1 MQINIADIWSD
12 AVKQKHQSFVEG
24 RINRALPPRNSLIA
38 ELLTAHSACLAI
50 ARPETLRKIIKVTE
64 QKLKTVP
71 KAERIAF
78 QEECTRIF
86 DYGRFAAKS
95 TKSWNAYSLCMTSN
109 YRLCPYCQQ
118 SLAVTI
124 YRDSKSGA
132 LRPTLDH
139 FYPKHKYPYLAL
151 SLYNLIPSCHPCN
164 SSLKGQKDF
173 YKNEH
178 LHPYEDDE
186 AICYDFDIGS
196 YIQHRELALTTP
208 IPQVSIRNLPNP
220 HRLYG
225 KLQRSITTFL
235 AQERLAISEPEIS
248 RFIETL
254 LIYSPERL
262 EEINH
267 TIFSDSSWALT
278 PEVAISF
285 SRANY
290 KNEWLGAIK
299 RDLYD
304 AGWEL

>member
-1 MQINIADIWSD
+1 MQINISDIWSV
-12 AVKQKHQSFVEG
+12 AVEHKHQIFVEG
-24 RINRALPPRNSLIA
+24 KINSALPPSNALIA
-38 ELLTAHSACLAI
+38 ELLTVHGACLAT
-50 ARPETLRKIIKVTE
+50 ARPDELREIIKVTE
-64 QKLKTVP
+64 QKLKTVS
-71 KAERIAF
+71 KAERIVF

-86 DYGRFAAKS
+86 DYGRFAAKN

-173 YKNEH
+173 YKKEH

-186 AICYDFDIGS
+186 AICYDFDIAS
-196 YIQHRELALTTP
+196 YIQHRESAPIIPTP
-208 IPQVSIRNLPNP
+208 QISIRKLPCL
-220 HRLYG
+220 HRLHG

-254 LIYSPERL
+254 LSYSPQRL
-262 EEINH
+262 EEINR
-267 TIFSDSSWALT
+267 TIFSNSSWALT
-278 PEVAISF
+278 PEVAIGF

>member
-1 MQINIADIWSD
+1 M
-12 AVKQKHQSFVEG
+12 QKHKLFVEG
-24 RINRALPPRNSLIA
+24 KINNALPPRNALIG
-38 ELLTAHSACLAI
+38 ELLTAHGGCLAI
-50 ARPETLRKIIKVTE
+50 ARPDALRKIISLTE
-64 QKLKTVP
+64 QKLKTVA

-95 TKSWNAYSLCMTSN
+95 TKNWNAYSLCMTAD

-186 AICYDFDIGS
+186 VICYDFDIAS
-196 YIQHRELALTTP
+196 YIQHRELALTTQA
-208 IPQVSIRNLPNP
+208 PQVSIRKLASH
-220 HRLYG
+220 HRLHG
-225 KLQRSITTFL
+225 KLQRSIATFL
-235 AQERLAISEPEIS
+235 AQERLAVSEPEVS
-248 RFIETL
+248 RFIEAL
-254 LIYSPERL
+254 LSYSPERL
-262 EEINH
+262 DEINR
-267 TIFSDSSWALT
+267 TIFLNSNWALT
-278 PEVAISF
+278 PEVAINF

>member
-1 MQINIADIWSD
+1 MQINISDIWSD
-12 AVKQKHQSFVEG
+12 TVKQKHQLYVEDI
-24 RINRALPPRNSLIA
+24 INSALPPRSALIA
-38 ELLTAHSACLAI
+38 GLLTAYGACLATGH
-50 ARPETLRKIIKVTE
+50 PEALRKVIKVTE
-64 QKLKTVP
+64 SKLKNAT
-71 KAERIAF
+71 KAERLAF

-86 DYGRFAAKS
+86 DYRRFATKS
-95 TKSWNAYSLCMTSN
+95 TKNWNAYSLCMTSN

-186 AICYDFDIGS
+186 SIRYDFDIAS
-196 YIQHRELALTTP
+196 YIQHRELALSTP
-208 IPQVSIRNLPNP
+208 TLQVSIREVPST
-220 HRLYG
+220 HRLHG
-225 KLQRSITTFL
+225 KVQRSIETFL
-235 AQERLAISEPEIS
+235 AQERLTISEPEIN
-248 RFIETL
+248 RFIDTL
-254 LIYSPERL
+254 LNYSPERL
-262 EEINH
+262 KEINH
-267 TIFSDSSWALT
+267 TIFSNSSWILT
-278 PEVAISF
+278 PEIAISF

-304 AGWEL
+304 IGWEL